1 MGYVTKKNDGTA
13 TLSYPMSEL
22 SEGHHTLTFSIADN
36 VGNRT
41 TATISFIISTA
52 SEEGAKLTI
61 KESPARTVATITLE
75 ESSIES
81 NYNRLI
87 IKDNKGHVVISKE
100 NVSLPYEWDLKDS
113 DGKAVADGR
122 YKAYLL
128 YRNSSIY
135 GNTPETDIL
144 VIK

>member
-1 MGYVTKKNDGTA
+1 
-13 TLSYPMSEL
+13 
-22 SEGHHTLTFSIADN
+22 
-36 VGNRT
+36 
-41 TATISFIISTA
+41 
-52 SEEGAKLTI
+52 
-61 KESPARTVATITLE
+61 VATITLE

-81 NYNRLI
+81 NYNRFI